1 LEFAVVLL
9 IGNMTCAY
17 SVEGNVLAEWWMSA
31 DEVTVSHMSVG
42 TPPAARMSR
51 SWVSWLALL
60 LGAVAVVLGAL
71 ALFGSPA
78 PYAPP
83 VRSAE
88 TTPLAPPAEEKTAGG
103 ADTCSVAVTATEA
116 IARDRRPFL
125 EAPPQWDD
133 PVTAAALTRAQ
144 ASALVELEAM
154 GAAVG
159 PSTPAQLAEA
169 IASYRSAILDTLDAD
184 TRRLPAAISNA
195 ASDRASAAARKI
207 TTFCK
212 GE

>member
-1 LEFAVVLL
+1 
-9 IGNMTCAY
+9 M
-17 SVEGNVLAEWWMSA
+17 SV
-31 DEVTVSHMSVG
+31 DEVTVSHMSVD
-42 TPPAARMSR
+42 TPPAARTSR

-78 PYAPP
+78 PHAPSVP
-83 VRSAE
+83 SVE
-88 TTPLAPPAEEKTAGG
+88 TAPLGPPTEEKTAG
-103 ADTCSVAVTATEA
+103 AVDACSVAVTATEA

-133 PVTAAALTRAQ
+133 PTTVAALTRAQ

-154 GAAVG
+154 RSAVDS
-159 PSTPAQLAEA
+159 STPTQLAEA
-169 IASYRSAILDTLDAD
+169 IVAYRSGILDTLDAD

-207 TTFCK
+207 TTLCK

>member
-1 LEFAVVLL
+1 
-9 IGNMTCAY
+9 M
-17 SVEGNVLAEWWMSA
+17 
-31 DEVTVSHMSVG
+31 
-42 TPPAARMSR
+42 
-51 SWVSWLALL
+51 
-60 LGAVAVVLGAL
+60 
-71 ALFGSPA
+71 
-78 PYAPP
+78 
-83 VRSAE
+83 
-88 TTPLAPPAEEKTAGG
+88 
-103 ADTCSVAVTATEA
+103 TATEA

-169 IASYRSAILDTLDAD
+169 IASYRSGILDTLDAD